1 MASTPQ
7 SKTSI
12 ASIASNTK
20 TSFLTLPS
28 ELRQAIIRD
37 TYDENELIEA
47 TQQIKDRFLTWDDL
61 FDEHELHLEAW
72 VDTLKEVHVGIA
84 DDVEYIGKKWQKNFV
99 ALVDERIDEYEAA
112 ARKRRAQFLLENPRV
127 RC

>member
-12 ASIASNTK
+12 ASNTE

-28 ELRQAIIRD
+28 ELRQVIIRH
-37 TYDENELIEA
+37 TYDENELVGA

-84 DDVEYIGKKWQKNFV
+84 DDVEYIAKKWQRNFV
-99 ALVDERIDEYEAA
+99 ALVDERINEYEEA
-112 ARKRRAQFLLENPRV
+112 ARKRRAQFLLENPRA